1 MSTTFSRKPDQ
12 CLTHTSSGLFRS
24 DETATSGPQARLVQH
39 SCAEPSCEPPAGWYY
54 TSNDLNA
61 AGPGL
66 CTDQHVLEH
75 LARRQRSDRTF
86 GITAGALLIAAA
98 PAIMAILG
106 FTHPDQFPQP
116 YYFTAAAAVAALIRE
131 IRKPLRVRL
140 TTR

>member
-1 MSTTFSRKPDQ
+1 MSHAHQLRPFQVRRDRHKRPPDPPRAAQ
-12 CLTHTSSGLFRS
+12 LRRTQLR
-24 DETATSGPQARLVQH
+24 AAR
-39 SCAEPSCEPPAGWYY
+39 GWYY

-116 YYFTAAAAVAALIRE
+116 YYFIAAAAAAITAVAALIRE